1 MAKSTKNLREL
12 YGFLLGED
20 LVKKLSD
27 EQINLIS
34 LYYGSLSKKEK
45 NKIDDA
51 ISKGKSH
58 DLLEMAQTL
67 LEESKQDK
75 KPEPKEKKSKVKKP
89 EEKDVSQK
97 NPPGALVKYEGTND
111 EDLVDE
117 EIDERILKILGL
129 EDSIGFDYG
138 DYKTLLRASL
148 TELDMKSAQKP
159 KETSET
165 QSVLIDEF
173 KRIKS
178 KTGRFKV
185 KSVKKISAEKFI
197 PKATFSNPKDQ
208 YLLTNSVTTVDS
220 KEEDKK
226 SIKSEETSSL
236 LEKVIEIKTSVDNIL
251 SLLSRQN
258 SIIKKQSEKERLDKQ
273 RKSRGKKEESLEK
286 NNKIATNLV
295 AKVIAPVQGIL
306 DKIINFFVWVILG
319 RAVNKFL
326 EWARD
331 PKNKEQ
337 VETLG
342 KLLKD
347 WWPAIL
353 GAFVLFT
360 TPLGKLIRVVVG
372 TVTKLTFQLLRKG
385 IPALRRFL
393 KDRNKKKNRITSDSQ
408 RRKPRGRNNRVTQ
421 SAGKPGRTP
430 RISGRGGLFGTLAFM
445 GLEMATPFLS
455 EKVGELYSNLKIGDY
470 GLTDE
475 DLLKEYQKEKD
486 KIERRSSGPLGDLIQ
501 ERTDYSRL
509 EGLEQELN
517 KRGIAYKFGGPIR
530 PFSGVVSSSDGI
542 KVSGAGPDTQA
553 FAVEGGGAAVLKP
566 GELVLNEQQQ
576 KDIQRDTGVDPKS
589 YVADARPPQSFGIK
603 RYNTGGVIGGV
614 PQGPYTPLPSPGYVR
629 PEGSFIPRPNLR
641 GMPGPMGK
649 PMPWGYNPFQG
660 LKGGGA
666 LKQSKI
672 KNVPNSQNRSPK
684 IDAMKLGASFINI
697 SPIDTDLPRPMTG
710 FRDLAEVEY
719 RNQLRNNSGRVKGLQ
734 GGGEVEDLV
743 RTYKKGQKSGANR
756 GNMIPKKQGGG
767 FLSWWPFGG
776 KKDPSKKAVGA
787 LQNAAQS
794 GNLGGLTQQL
804 DSRRRANEEA
814 MKMLNGYQGGGE
826 ITRRQ
831 NGGPLTYSR
840 GTNQFGEV
848 PLIRAALSSGIKGP
862 ELAAF
867 LAQMSHETGGF
878 KWSRELGRG
887 EGMGYSGGSKYH
899 GRGYTQLTHDYNY
912 RDFGNKLGVDLL
924 KDPDLLLK
932 DPNLSARVAIEYWK
946 QRVRP
951 SVKDWNDVFAH
962 SSAINY
968 PAASSPAQ
976 INGYEDRLKKFN
988 YYKKN
993 LELII
998 SRSLPPKPPPKAK
1011 PKPKSLMDNVS
1022 GFLSGL
1028 GSLFTPKG
1036 ALAKPKKKI
1045 GGGIVPVTTQT
1056 GYDIPGGVTGADTQY
1071 LPQYNA
1077 AVHPG
1082 EEIFNYVIT
1091 KDAAEKG
1098 FGKEL
1103 LAYADQ
1109 RQAQLD
1115 SNSNAANVVK
1125 NVNRNIPGPRASKSK
1140 GPNIL
1145 PPIQKQIGSKGM
1157 PMERNGSEIPSFPV
1171 VSSYSKRPDQ
1181 MATYGI
1187 LAVG

>member
-1 MAKSTKNLREL
+1 MAKSTLKDLRNL

-27 EQINLIS
+27 DQVKLVS
-34 LYYGSLSKKEK
+34 SYYESLSDKEK
-45 NKIDDA
+45 EKINDA
-51 ISKGKSH
+51 ISEGKSH

-67 LEESKQDK
+67 LEESKQNK

-138 DYKTLLRASL
+138 DYKTLLREKL

-165 QSVLIDEF
+165 QSVLINEF

-185 KSVKKISAEKFI
+185 KSVKKISADKFI
-197 PKATFSNPKDQ
+197 PKATFSKPKDQ
-208 YLLTNSVTTVDS
+208 YLLTNNITTVNDQ
-220 KEEDKK
+220 EEDKK

-236 LEKVIEIKTSVDNIL
+236 LEKVIDIKTSVDKIL

-258 SIIKKQSEKERLDKQ
+258 SVIKKQSENERLDKQ

-295 AKVIAPVQGIL
+295 AKVIAPIQGIL

-319 RAVNKFL
+319 RAVTKFL
-326 EWARD
+326 EWAKD
-331 PKNKEQ
+331 PKNKGQ
-337 VETLG
+337 VEALG
-342 KLLKD
+342 NLLKN

-360 TPLGKLIRVVVG
+360 TPLGKFIRVVVG

-393 KDRNKKKNRITSDSQ
+393 KDRNKKKNRITSDAD
-408 RRKPRGRNNRVTQ
+408 RKKPRGRNNRVTQ

-430 RISGRGGLFGTLAFM
+430 GKTPRVSGRGGLFGALAFM

-455 EKVGELYSNLKIGDY
+455 EKVGELYSNLKIGDR
-470 GLTDE
+470 GLSDE

-553 FAVEGGGAAVLKP
+553 FAVEGGGTAVLKP

-603 RYNTGGVIGGV
+603 RYNTGGIIGGV

-641 GMPGPMGK
+641 GMPGPTGK
-649 PMPWGYNPFQG
+649 PMPWGFNPFQG
-660 LKGGGA
+660 LRGGG
-666 LKQSKI
+666 LVKQPKI
-672 KNVPNSQNRSPK
+672 KNIPNSQKRSPK
-684 IDAMKLGASFINI
+684 IDAMRLGAALINI
-697 SPIDTDLPRPMTG
+697 APIDTDLPRPMTG

-719 RNQLRNNSGRVKGLQ
+719 RNQLKNNSGKVKGLQ
-734 GGGEVEDLV
+734 GGGL
-743 RTYKKGQKSGANR
+743 
-756 GNMIPKKQGGG
+756 
-767 FLSWWPFGG
+767 LSWWPFGG
-776 KKDPSKKAVGA
+776 KKDPSKKAVGK

-794 GNLGGLTQQL
+794 GNLGGVAQQL
-804 DSRRRANEEA
+804 DSRRRATEEA
-814 MKMLNGYQGGGE
+814 MKMLNGYQGGGAVRMQSGGLFE
-826 ITRRQ
+826 GIQ
-831 NGGPLTYSR
+831 NFVGNLFAPKKAKATSSKPKTPLKPSWYGPAPLPDHKSPEVQALLRTIRKAEHYASTKNPYDTLYGGGTAPVTKMTVQEVIRMYDTKKLPARFGGGPANYGS
-840 GTNQFGEV
+840 GSGAAGAYQFMPFTLED
-848 PLIRAALSSGIKGP
+848 LIR
-862 ELAAF
+862 
-867 LAQMSHETGGF
+867 
-878 KWSRELGRG
+878 RG
-887 EGMGYSGGSKYH
+887 AVKPNQIM
-899 GRGYTQLTHDYNY
+899 T
-912 RDFGNKLGVDLL
+912 
-924 KDPDLLLK
+924 PDL
-932 DPNLSARVAIEYWK
+932 
-946 QRVRP
+946 Q
-951 SVKDWNDVFAH
+951 
-962 SSAINY
+962 
-968 PAASSPAQ
+968 
-976 INGYEDRLKKFN
+976 DRLGWD
-988 YYKKN
+988 
-993 LELII
+993 LA
-998 SRSLPPKPPPKAK
+998 S
-1011 PKPKSLMDNVS
+1011 NVRGLS
-1022 GFLSGL
+1022 LSGL
-1028 GSLFTPKG
+1028 KKSGLTKNYVDMIAPEWASFPNLFGPDAKGRVGTNASYYGQPSKDYNVLSEIYKQSLPQ
-1036 ALAKPKKKI
+1036 KKI
-1045 GGGIVPVTTQT
+1045 GGGLVKENTGMDVP
-1056 GYDIPGGVTGADTQY
+1056 GATADRQAVY
-1071 LPQYNA
+1071 LQ
-1077 AVHPG
+1077 PG
-1082 EEIFNYVIT
+1082 EYVLPVDVVNSIGLPSLD
-1091 KDAAEKG
+1091 KLVSD
-1098 FGKEL
+1098 F
-1103 LAYADQ
+1103 
-1109 RQAQLD
+1109 D
-1115 SNSNAANVVK
+1115 SNSNPAKIVK
-1125 NVNRNIPGPRASKSK
+1125 NVNKSIPGPRKSKSNGTK
-1140 GPNIL
+1140 VL
-1145 PPIQKQIGSKGM
+1145 PPIQQMVGDSGM
-1157 PMERNGSEIPSFPV
+1157 MPLETNGSEVPSFPT
-1171 VSSYSKRPDQ
+1171 VSPYSERFTQ
-1181 MATYGI
+1181 MASYGI
-1187 LAVG
+1187 LSVG